1 MSGCRVEVLIQ
12 CDAGSYEMQSGT
24 GDLATE
30 EPGCQSS
37 HCELLHQ
44 PILATLNV
52 VGPPPPPNPLLTC
65 LRSLTIAQHTALA
78 CFCGRSLLCD
88 PNQRIA
94 VSARC
99 VLLWVQSV
107 LAWLITHHFVASMQH
122 DSSGRMLKPG
132 FTAFPDYC

>member
-52 VGPPPPPNPLLTC
+52 VWFPSPSPL
-65 LRSLTIAQHTALA
+65 
-78 CFCGRSLLCD
+78 
-88 PNQRIA
+88 
-94 VSARC
+94 
-99 VLLWVQSV
+99 
-107 LAWLITHHFVASMQH
+107 
-122 DSSGRMLKPG
+122 
-132 FTAFPDYC
+132 